1 MPPAPDIF
9 HWCGFHLVPRT
20 ILNVDNDY
28 PNMIKPFSSFI
39 NAVSNSSDNITP
51 AATGIVEFHFVGRNI
66 CIHHPHLVTPNWLFN
81 FDIALIASLAL
92 LSLVANMG
100 LLYLARLT
108 KPTAWQA
115 CMSVSN
121 PSTHTP
127 VPTQRRSSV
136 FDQLTNS
143 QSFGRVLS
151 ILNPK
156 RESSVYALTNLV
168 TNQPTS
174 LSSSDVTGSLRKC
187 VSSVSITRVSNP
199 VGGPVSTTH
208 RTPLNRRHRRY
219 LRGLL
224 GLSVSN
230 ITVAFSLLLGCAGH
244 IVDRAVLVPWL
255 AIMFIANNALADMAQ
270 ALEIGA
276 VLWIALERTMGIH
289 WPQERRTSNSTSE
302 TPVITK
308 RDFKSYLF
316 CCGSLGSSRCALLLP
331 AVLRHSEMFN
341 VTHGSSSKAHCTK
354 QPQWLSTLVKQF
366 RASIRVLLSLF
377 PFTLFVLACVPDLIS
392 FTRLSTHGTTD
403 GNSTAAYYFL
413 SDTWINHPIGGFRW
427 SYGSQPG
434 RNLSRLV
441 PVVYH
446 NQGVVTALVVGQF
459 LAPLAILI
467 TTNLLIY
474 RKVASRDK
482 RFFSRQSSNTSKSS
496 VVSTTSTIL
505 SAMISGQVNRKDAHP
520 NPVGVI
526 PMLRVLESSNQDLRE
541 SNCEKTSNS
550 DPTEPLLSNSS
561 VRPLTEQLDTS
572 GKFLA
577 VPEFSS
583 NKFSPFSCE
592 SPGTPKRLISTRR
605 RSTSALSMNT
615 DSMLLELQ
623 SAQAETKYT
632 GIKKMTFA
640 TPKGRRKSTNDVF
653 TSLFQA
659 RNSDITTTNSRTGE
673 EPLLVQMLRRQH
685 RRTLRILIIL
695 LLVFVVCRAP
705 RAIVLMIGWLQ
716 SAGFCSTP
724 QIAQMWLHYTNLWA
738 HTSAV
743 FDTIVYGF
751 WGHRTYRVHLRRWC
765 AKHHLCCQ

>member
-20 ILNVDNDY
+20 TLNVDNEY
-28 PNMIKPFSSFI
+28 PNMITPLSSFI
-39 NAVSNSSDNITP
+39 NAAPNYSDNITLE
-51 AATGIVEFHFVGRNI
+51 ATGIVEFHFVGRNI

-92 LSLVANMG
+92 VSLVANLG

-115 CMSVSN
+115 CMSVSS

-187 VSSVSITRVSNP
+187 VSSVSITRVSNS

-208 RTPLNRRHRRY
+208 QTPLNRRHRRY

-244 IVDRAVLVPWL
+244 IVDRAVFVPWL

-289 WPQERRTSNSTSE
+289 WPQERRTSNSIGE
-302 TPVITK
+302 TPVIAK

-316 CCGSLGSSRCALLLP
+316 RCGSFCSSRFALLLP

-341 VTHGSSSKAHCTK
+341 VTPGSCSKAHCTK
-354 QPQWLSTLVKQF
+354 QPQWLGTLFKQF

-377 PFTLFVLACVPDLIS
+377 PFTLFVLACVPDLVN

-403 GNSTAAYYFL
+403 GNSTAVYYFL
-413 SDTWINHPIGGFRW
+413 SDTWISHPIGGFRW
-427 SYGSQPG
+427 SYGSHPG
-434 RNLSRLV
+434 SKLSRLV

-505 SAMISGQVNRKDAHP
+505 SAMIGGQVNRKDAHP

-561 VRPLTEQLDTS
+561 ARLPTEQMDTS

-583 NKFSPFSCE
+583 NNFSPFSCD
-592 SPGTPKRLISTRR
+592 SPGAPKRLISTRR

-623 SAQAETKYT
+623 SAQAETKHT

-640 TPKGRRKSTNDVF
+640 TPKVSSEKQFPRQSNFLV
-653 TSLFQA
+653 
-659 RNSDITTTNSRTGE
+659 TTK
-673 EPLLVQMLRRQH
+673 L
-685 RRTLRILIIL
+685 
-695 LLVFVVCRAP
+695 
-705 RAIVLMIGWLQ
+705 AINPDTM
-716 SAGFCSTP
+716 STP
-724 QIAQMWLHYTNLWA
+724 
-738 HTSAV
+738 V
-743 FDTIVYGF
+743 
-751 WGHRTYRVHLRRWC
+751 
-765 AKHHLCCQ
+765 

>member
-1 MPPAPDIF
+1 MPPEIF
-9 HWCGFHLVPRT
+9 HWCGFHLVPQT
-20 ILNVDNDY
+20 TLNLDNDY
-28 PNMIKPFSSFI
+28 PIMMKPLSSSI
-39 NAVSNSSDNITP
+39 NASTSYSSNTTP
-51 AATGIVEFHFVGRNI
+51 AATGTVEFYFIGRNI

-81 FDIALIASLAL
+81 FDIALIASLA
-92 LSLVANMG
+92 VASMLANIG

-115 CMSVSN
+115 CMSANSP
-121 PSTHTP
+121 PSHTS
-127 VPTQRRSSV
+127 VPNQRRNSV

-143 QSFGRVLS
+143 QPFGRVLS

-156 RESSVYALTNLV
+156 RENSVYALTNLV
-168 TNQPTS
+168 TNQPTT
-174 LSSSDVTGSLRKC
+174 LLSSDVTGSLRKC
-187 VSSVSITRVSNP
+187 VSSVSITRASNP
-199 VGGPVSTTH
+199 VSGPVSTTH
-208 RTPLNRRHRRY
+208 QTPLNRRHRRY

-230 ITVAFSLLLGCAGH
+230 ITVAFSLLVGCAGH
-244 IVDRAVLVPWL
+244 IVDRAMLVPWL
-255 AIMFIANNALADMAQ
+255 AIMLIANDALADMAQ

-289 WPQERRTSNSTSE
+289 WPRERRASNSTNE
-302 TPVITK
+302 TPVIAK

-316 CCGSLGSSRCALLLP
+316 CCGPLGSSRFAFLLP
-331 AVLRHSEMFN
+331 ATFRHSELFN
-341 VTHGSSSKAHCTK
+341 ASPGFCSKAHCTN
-354 QPQWLSTLVKQF
+354 QPQWLSKVLKQF
-366 RASIRVLLSLF
+366 QASLRVLLSLF
-377 PFTLFVLACVPDLIS
+377 PFTLFVLACVPDLIN
-392 FTRLSTHGTTD
+392 FIRLSTHGTTD
-403 GNSTAAYYFL
+403 GNFTAVYYFL
-413 SDTWINHPIGGFRW
+413 SDTWINHPIGGFQW
-427 SYGSQPG
+427 THGSQSG
-434 RNLSRLV
+434 HNLSRLV

-505 SAMISGQVNRKDAHP
+505 SAVIGNQANRKDVNP
-520 NPVGVI
+520 NPVGAI

-541 SNCEKTSNS
+541 SNCEKTPNI
-550 DPTEPLLSNSS
+550 DLAEPLLTNSNAWP
-561 VRPLTEQLDTS
+561 VAEQLDTP

-577 VPEFSS
+577 VPEFSA
-583 NKFSPFSCE
+583 NNFSPLSCE
-592 SPGTPKRLISTRR
+592 SPGSSQRLISNRR

-615 DSMLLELQ
+615 DYMLLELQ
-623 SAQAETKYT
+623 SPQADTKYA

-640 TPKGRRKSTNDVF
+640 TPKMRRKSTNDVF

-659 RNSDITTTNSRTGE
+659 RSSDTATAANRTGE
-673 EPLLVQMLRRQH
+673 EPLLIQMLRRQH